1 MGAYEEFQATGDE
14 DQIECSKCS
23 KEFPESDIKA
33 GWCETCRDNYDGP
46 SDEELSDFYGG
57 GGARPMSEQYREA
70 AEIKRGLG

>member
-46 SDEELSDFYGG
+46 SDEERSDFYGG
-57 GGARPMSEQYREA
+57 GGVRPMSEQ
-70 AEIKRGLG
+70 